1 MNGEEEKSYWVNA
14 ALGHIKKKKK
24 NFRWACSRVFKTWLK
39 QNLAKQS

>member
-14 ALGHIKKKKK
+14 ALGHIKKKK
-24 NFRWACSRVFKTWLK
+24 FRWACSRVFKTWLK

>member
-24 NFRWACSRVFKTWLK
+24 IQMGLQSRF
-39 QNLAKQS
+39 

>member
-24 NFRWACSRVFKTWLK
+24 NSDGLVVAFLKLGLSKT
-39 QNLAKQS
+39 